1 MCAMKA
7 QRKKWLTE
15 PATEIKGVAYL
26 WHLAIELGF
35 EGWIGGWIG
44 FHQERMG
51 LITMG
56 ILQAK

>member
-7 QRKKWLTE
+7 QRKKWLTV

-26 WHLAIELGF
+26 GHLAIGLGF
-35 EGWIGGWIG
+35 EGWVG

-51 LITMG
+51 LITVG